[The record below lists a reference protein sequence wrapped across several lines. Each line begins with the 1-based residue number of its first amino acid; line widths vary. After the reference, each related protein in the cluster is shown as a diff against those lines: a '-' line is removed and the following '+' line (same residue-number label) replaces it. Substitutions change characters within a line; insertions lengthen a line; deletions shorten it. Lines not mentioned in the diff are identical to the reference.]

1 MGINMTFA
9 AGDVVFLKSGGE
21 AMTLVSIEE
30 DEAVCL
36 WTGNDGDLFRETIPT
51 VALQTAQAAEEEE
64 NEEEENEEEDED
76 SEHDEDESHED
87 EDDEDE
93 EEKTKSKKK
102 KKETA

>member
-64 NEEEENEEEDED
+64 NEEEDED

-102 KKETA
+102 KKEAA